1 MPSRTSRSTRATSRY
16 EFRLLSRR
24 GRPGGRSSARKQ
36 IEGANADQV
45 ERSVES
51 ATIEILSGK
60 DDRLLRRILLVAD
73 FGVDVPEDVRK
84 GLGSFAGAHVT
95 FDLTIAKPNAP
106 VDVQEPADA
115 EPYPG

>member
-1 MPSRTSRSTRATSRY
+1 M
-16 EFRLLSRR
+16 
-24 GRPGGRSSARKQ
+24 
-36 IEGANADQV
+36 

-84 GLGSFAGAHVT
+84 GLGSFAGAHLT
-95 FDLTIAKPNAP
+95 FDLTIAKPNEP

-115 EPYPG
+115 EPYPD